1 MILAIGD
8 IFDFIRNGMS
18 VKQSS
23 EIDGLPI
30 TRIETIWNAEIDLSR
45 VGYAGVQFANAKDY
59 LLKDGDIL
67 FSHINSVAHIGK
79 CALYSQ
85 SHGELVHGMNLL
97 CFRPNQTKILPKYAL
112 YTLRSNQFKD
122 QLARSIK
129 KAVNQAS
136 VTIGDIKKIQIEI
149 PPLAEQQRIAEILD
163 KAELVKRKRHLAI
176 ERLDELIQSVFL
188 EIFDDPI
195 TNKNQFQI
203 KKLHEVGNLD
213 RGVSKHRPRNEPAL
227 LNGPYPL
234 IQTGDVAN
242 CNGYINQ
249 YKSSYSEL
257 GLQQS
262 KLWPVGTLCI
272 TIAANIAKTGI
283 LGIEACFPDS
293 IVGFTAADK
302 ATVEYVRIWLSFMQK
317 RLEDSAPESAQKNI
331 NLAILRDLSIPVP
344 PIELQKKFLKVVN
357 SIQHHKSIQIN
368 SLKKINSINLS
379 IQNQA
384 FSGQL

>member
-1 MILAIGD
+1 MLCKLTEVAPLVADRVTVFEGIREYVATGSLDNFQGITSESITYANRPSRADLAVKNNDLCFARMQSTEKVLLITED
-8 IFDFIRNGMS
+8 NKNFIYSTGFAVIRPNIKS
-18 VKQSS
+18 VFPRFLFHLIKSS
-23 EIDGLPI
+23 SFQAKKDLLCSGATQKAI
-30 TRIETIWNAEIDLSR
+30 TNE
-45 VGYAGVQFANAKDY
+45 K
-59 LLKDGDIL
+59 
-67 FSHINSVAHIGK
+67 INSI
-79 CALYSQ
+79 
-85 SHGELVHGMNLL
+85 
-97 CFRPNQTKILPKYAL
+97 
-112 YTLRSNQFKD
+112 
-122 QLARSIK
+122 
-129 KAVNQAS
+129 
-136 VTIGDIKKIQIEI
+136 DISL
-149 PPLAEQQRIAEILD
+149 PPLPEQQRIAEILD
-163 KAELVKRKRHLAI
+163 KAELVKRKRNLAI